1 MSIVIDPAAT
11 AAALFDMDGTL
22 VDSSA
27 AVHVAWGEFA
37 ERHGLDAPELLAHV
51 HGVRAVDTVRRF
63 VPSADVVAETE
74 RLLAREIE
82 LVDRVTAIPGAVE
95 LLAALPAAGV
105 PTAIVTSAPRDLALV
120 RLAAAGVPVPEVF
133 VTGEDVARGKPAPD
147 GYLLAAERLGAD
159 PARCLVFEDADAGI
173 RSGLAAGA
181 TVVVVGGLPSDAAV
195 GLDRIPDY
203 RGVAIR

>member
-74 RLLAREIE
+74 RLLAREIA

-105 PTAIVTSAPRDLALV
+105 PTAIVTSAPRD
-120 RLAAAGVPVPEVF
+120 
-133 VTGEDVARGKPAPD
+133 
-147 GYLLAAERLGAD
+147 
-159 PARCLVFEDADAGI
+159 
-173 RSGLAAGA
+173 
-181 TVVVVGGLPSDAAV
+181 
-195 GLDRIPDY
+195 
-203 RGVAIR
+203 